1 MILAFDCS
9 GPWCAVCVLSD
20 GAVRAAREEA
30 MAKGQAER
38 LFPLVEEALAEAGV
52 GYPDLTAVACGIGP
66 GSFTGLR
73 VAVAAARG
81 LALARGIPAVGVT
94 AFEALY
100 EGRDGPA
107 LCAVAAPRG
116 AAFVQEMPDGAPRLL
131 LPEET
136 AAPPEGVVVIVRPGE
151 AEHLTGRRLPPA
163 LPVAEA
169 VACAAARRL
178 AAGDPGPRPAPL
190 YLRAAD
196 AAPPRHAAP
205 RIVP

>member
-9 GPWCAVCVLSD
+9 GPWCAVCVLAD
-20 GAVRAAREEA
+20 GTWRATREEA

-38 LFPLVEEALAEAGV
+38 LFPLIGEALAEAGAAHA
-52 GYPDLTAVACGIGP
+52 DLSAVACGIGP

-81 LALARGIPAVGVT
+81 LALARGIPAVSVT

-100 EGRDGPA
+100 EGHDGPA
-107 LCAVAAPRG
+107 LCAVGAPRG
-116 AAFVQEMPDGAPRLL
+116 GAFVQEVPGGAPRLL
-131 LPEET
+131 SPDET
-136 AAPPEGVVVIVRPGE
+136 AAPSVGGVLIARPGE
-151 AEHLTGRRLPPA
+151 AEHLPGPRVPPA

-169 VACAAARRL
+169 VARAAARRV

>member
-1 MILAFDCS
+1 
-9 GPWCAVCVLSD
+9 
-20 GAVRAAREEA
+20 

-38 LFPLVEEALAEAGV
+38 LFPLLGEALGEAGAA
-52 GYPDLTAVACGIGP
+52 YTDLSAVACGIGP

-81 LALARGIPAVGVT
+81 LALARGIPAIGVT
-94 AFEALY
+94 AFEALH
-100 EGRDGPA
+100 EGHHGPA
-107 LCAVAAPRG
+107 LCAVGAPRG
-116 AAFVQEMPDGAPRLL
+116 GTFVQELPGGTPRLL
-131 LPEET
+131 APHEGP
-136 AAPPEGVVVIVRPGE
+136 APPGGGVLIARPGE
-151 AEHLTGRRLPPA
+151 AEHVPGRRIPPA

-169 VACAAARRL
+169 VARAAARRL

-196 AAPPRHAAP
+196 AAPPRHGAP

>member
-38 LFPLVEEALAEAGV
+38 LFPLIGETLAEGGA
-52 GYPDLTAVACGIGP
+52 GYPDLSAVACGIGP

-73 VAVAAARG
+73 VAVSAARA

-94 AFEALY
+94 AFEALH
-100 EGRDGPA
+100 EGHEGPA
-107 LCAVAAPRG
+107 LCAVGAPRG
-116 AAFVQEMPDGAPRLL
+116 GAFVQEMPGGTPRLV
-131 LPEET
+131 
-136 AAPPEGVVVIVRPGE
+136 AADEAVSPPEGGVLIARPGE
-151 AEHLTGRRLPPA
+151 AEHLSGVRVPPA
-163 LPVAEA
+163 HPVAEA
-169 VACAAARRL
+169 VARAAARRL
-178 AAGDPGPRPAPL
+178 AAGKPGPRPAPL

>member
-38 LFPLVEEALAEAGV
+38 LFPLIAEALAEAGAA
-52 GYPDLTAVACGIGP
+52 YADLSAVACGIGP

-81 LALARGIPAVGVT
+81 LALARGIPAVGVS
-94 AFEALY
+94 AFEALH
-100 EGRDGPA
+100 EGYDGPV

-116 AAFVQEMPDGAPRLL
+116 GAFVQELPGGAPRLL
-131 LPEET
+131 SPDET
-136 AAPPEGVVVIVRPGE
+136 AWPPEGGALIARPGE
-151 AEHLTGRRLPPA
+151 AEHLSGPRIAPA

-169 VACAAARRL
+169 VARAAARRL
-178 AAGDPGPRPAPL
+178 EAGDPGPRPAPL